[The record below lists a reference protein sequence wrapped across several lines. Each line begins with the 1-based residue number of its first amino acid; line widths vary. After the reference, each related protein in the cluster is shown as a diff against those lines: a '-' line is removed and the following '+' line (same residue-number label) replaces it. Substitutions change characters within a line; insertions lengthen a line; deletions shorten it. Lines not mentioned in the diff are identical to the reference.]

1 MKYPQ
6 LTCILLVLLLGSNL
20 FSPANAYDIPPPGPA
35 PREKV
40 LNEKEPLEKNLQS
53 EDALLKAKL
62 KSFQIRIDKDA
73 TEAKLVIPVSILRGI
88 QDNAKSTSDF
98 TPRFFLDDQPI
109 LSRVGTIVG
118 GLLLTLAFLAGGL
131 WLIRNRKMSVAN
143 ISGIV
148 LIVSLS
154 GIGTSSML
162 YANMGPPPQARSLT
176 GKLFSEAVHAFKYA
190 SGQVRIET
198 APSGDHI
205 ILIVPDT
212 K

>member
-6 LTCILLVLLLGSNL
+6 MTCLVLILLFGANLLSLV
-20 FSPANAYDIPPPGPA
+20 NAYDIPPPGPA
-35 PREKV
+35 PKEKV
-40 LNEKEPLEKNLQS
+40 LNEKETLEKNLQA
-53 EDALLKAKL
+53 EAALNKAKL
-62 KSFQIRIDKDA
+62 KSFRIRIDKDA
-73 TEAKLVIPVSILRGI
+73 TEAKLVIPVSILRSI
-88 QDNAKSTSDF
+88 QDNAKSSGEF

-109 LSRVGTIVG
+109 LARLGTVVG

-143 ISGIV
+143 IAGIV

-154 GIGTSSML
+154 GIGTSSLL
-162 YANMGPPPQARSLT
+162 YANLGPPPQARSLT
-176 GKLFSEAVHAFKYA
+176 GKLFSEAVHAFKQA
-190 SGQVRIET
+190 SGQVRVET
-198 APSGDHI
+198 TPSGDHI